1 MASGAGVPRQLTE
14 VRHQLQVATAEI
26 AQLKLAAESVR
37 ARQMEFLA
45 FVAHELRNPLAP
57 IRTAASV
64 LSHGR
69 AEDVVAMRTIIE
81 RQVTQM
87 SRMIDDLLDV
97 SRASTG
103 RLRLIPGCVDIND
116 VVARAIENVSPAMVK
131 RGQRLEVD
139 GLEDAGDLDG
149 DLTRLIQVLTN
160 LLDNASK
167 YSPDGQTIQLVVRLL
182 EHSVELTV
190 VDSGIGMSIKALKN
204 IFDPFAQ
211 ELHAVGFNSSGL
223 GIGLAVVRD
232 VVQAHGGRVTASSA
246 GLGHGSRFVV
256 TLPRKALRAVQAT

>member
-1 MASGAGVPRQLTE
+1 
-14 VRHQLQVATAEI
+14 
-26 AQLKLAAESVR
+26 
-37 ARQMEFLA
+37 MEFLA

-57 IRTAASV
+57 MRTAASV

-69 AEDVVAMRTIIE
+69 PEDVVAMRMIIE

-97 SRASTG
+97 SRANTG
-103 RLRLIPGCVDIND
+103 RLRLIPGRVDIND
-116 VVARAIENVSPAMVK
+116 VVARAIENASPAMAK

-139 GLEDAGDLDG
+139 GLEAGGGLDG

-167 YSPDGQTIQLVVRLL
+167 YSPDGQIIQLGVKLL

-190 VDSGIGMSIKALKN
+190 VDGGIGMSIKALKN

-211 ELHAVGFNSSGL
+211 EPHAVGFNSSGL

-232 VVQAHGGRVTASSA
+232 VVEAHGGRATAFSA
-246 GLGHGSRFVV
+246 GLGLGGRFTV
-256 TLPRKALRAVQAT
+256 TLPRNALGAVSAT